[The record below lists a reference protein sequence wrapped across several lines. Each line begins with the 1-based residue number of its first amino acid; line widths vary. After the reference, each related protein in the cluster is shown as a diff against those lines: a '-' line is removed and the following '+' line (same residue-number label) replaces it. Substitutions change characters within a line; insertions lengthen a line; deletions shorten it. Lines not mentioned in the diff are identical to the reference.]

1 MSKKTVKK
9 ILIIDNDEY
18 SLLLISDFLIFNNF
32 QVIGAANGS
41 LGLQLARQQKPDL
54 IICDIDMPAPNGYEV
69 LRQLRSDPATA
80 NIIVLF
86 LTFETDI
93 ASRRQA
99 QQLGANGYLSKP
111 VDLNELLSAIATHL
125 QSN

>member
-1 MSKKTVKK
+1 MSKETVKK
-9 ILIIDNDEY
+9 VLVIDNDEY

-32 QVIGAANGS
+32 QAIAAADGR
-41 LGLQLARQQKPDL
+41 LGLQLAREQQPDL

-69 LRQLRSDPATA
+69 LRQLRSEPATA
-80 NIIVLF
+80 NILVLF

-93 ASRRQA
+93 TSRRQA
-99 QQLGANGYLSKP
+99 LQLGANGYLSKP
-111 VDLNELLSAIATHL
+111 VDLNELLSAIATLL

>member
-9 ILIIDNDEY
+9 ILVIDNDEY

-32 QVIGAANGS
+32 QAIAAADGR
-41 LGLQLARQQKPDL
+41 LGLQLAREQQPDL

-99 QQLGANGYLSKP
+99 LQLGANGYLSKP
-111 VDLNELLSAIATHL
+111 VDLNELLSAIATLL

>member
-9 ILIIDNDEY
+9 ILVIDNDEY
-18 SLLLISDFLIFNNF
+18 ALLLICDFLTFNNF
-32 QVIGAANGS
+32 QAIAAASGS
-41 LGLQLARQQKPDL
+41 IGLQLAREQQPDL
-54 IICDIDMPAPNGYEV
+54 IICDIDMPSPNGYEV

-80 NIIVLF
+80 NILVLF

-99 QQLGANGYLSKP
+99 LQLGVNGYLIKP
-111 VDLNELLSAIATHL
+111 VDLNELLTAIATL
-125 QSN
+125 LESN

>member
-1 MSKKTVKK
+1 MSQETVKK
-9 ILIIDNDEY
+9 ILVIDNDEY
-18 SLLLISDFLIFNNF
+18 SLLLISDFLILNNF
-32 QVIGAANGS
+32 QAIAAANGN
-41 LGLQLARQQKPDL
+41 LGLQLAREQKPDL
-54 IICDIDMPAPNGYEV
+54 IICDINMPAPNGYEV
-69 LRQLRSDPATA
+69 LRQLRRDPATA

-99 QQLGANGYLSKP
+99 LQLGANGYLSKP
-111 VDLNELLSAIATHL
+111 VDLNELLSAIATLL

>member
-1 MSKKTVKK
+1 MKK
-9 ILIIDNDEY
+9 IL
-18 SLLLISDFLIFNNF
+18 
-32 QVIGAANGS
+32 VIEDQPLVRANILEILELEEFDVVGAENG
-41 LGLQLARQQKPDL
+41 LFGALWAQEHLPDL
-54 IICDIDMPAPNGYEV
+54 IICDINMPAPNRYEV
-69 LRQLRSDPATA
+69 LRQLRRDPATA

-99 QQLGANGYLSKP
+99 LQLGANGYLSKP
-111 VDLNELLSAIATHL
+111 VDLNELLSAIATLL

>member
-1 MSKKTVKK
+1 MSKETVKK
-9 ILIIDNDEY
+9 ILVIDNDEY

-32 QVIGAANGS
+32 QAIAAADGR
-41 LGLQLARQQKPDL
+41 LGLQLAREQQPDL

-69 LRQLRSDPATA
+69 LRQLRREPATA
-80 NIIVLF
+80 NILVLF

-99 QQLGANGYLSKP
+99 LQLGANGYLSKP
-111 VDLNELLSAIATHL
+111 VDLNELLSAIATLL

>member
-1 MSKKTVKK
+1 MSKETVKK
-9 ILIIDNDEY
+9 ILVIDNDEY

-32 QVIGAANGS
+32 QAIAAANGN
-41 LGLQLARQQKPDL
+41 LGLQLAREQKPDL
-54 IICDIDMPAPNGYEV
+54 IICDINMPPPNGYEV

-99 QQLGANGYLSKP
+99 LQLGANGYLSKP
-111 VDLNELLSAIATHL
+111 VDLNELLSAIATLL
-125 QSN
+125 QNN

>member
-1 MSKKTVKK
+1 
-9 ILIIDNDEY
+9 
-18 SLLLISDFLIFNNF
+18 
-32 QVIGAANGS
+32 
-41 LGLQLARQQKPDL
+41 
-54 IICDIDMPAPNGYEV
+54 MPGPNGYEV
-69 LRQLRSDPATA
+69 LRQLRRDPATA

-99 QQLGANGYLSKP
+99 LQLGANGYLSKP
-111 VDLNELLSAIATHL
+111 VDLNELLSAIATLL

>member
-1 MSKKTVKK
+1 MSKETVKK
-9 ILIIDNDEY
+9 ILVIDNDEY

-32 QVIGAANGS
+32 QAIAAADGR
-41 LGLQLARQQKPDL
+41 LGLQLAREQQPDL

-69 LRQLRSDPATA
+69 LRQLRREPATA
-80 NIIVLF
+80 NILVLF

-99 QQLGANGYLSKP
+99 LQSGANGYLNKP
-111 VDLNELLSAIATHL
+111 VDLKELLSAIATLL